1 MRIRN
6 TLRQS
11 GGAVI
16 KLKRKFSFYG
26 KLAVSIG
33 AGIFFC
39 LFLYY
44 LVDNISNGAVLDWF
58 DTNYMITQASFPDDS
73 GLERITRMPNWVKL
87 KNLLLRTLSITVSLW
102 IASVYFISRLSSSR
116 SERNAL
122 RKAGEIIR
130 SCMTQ
135 DRDVSDRFPEEYAG
149 ISAQI
154 VQIKSKML
162 RHEQILK
169 EEAARKNDLITYLA
183 HDLKTPLTSVIG
195 YLSLLD
201 EAPDMPAKQK
211 ARYTH
216 IALDKAN
223 RLEKLINEFF
233 EITRYNLQ
241 QIVLEKE
248 RVDLY
253 YLLVQLTDEFYPVLS
268 AHGNTI
274 ELSADEKCTLYG
286 DPEKLARVFNNL
298 LKNAIHYS
306 YPGTPIDILV
316 EEEADQIILLF
327 RNRGKTI
334 SRQQLTSIFDKFFRL
349 DDARN
354 SHTGGA
360 GLGLAIAREIITLH
374 GGTISADSEKEL
386 TTFRVSLPL

>member
-1 MRIRN
+1 M
-6 TLRQS
+6 
-11 GGAVI
+11 
-16 KLKRKFSFYG
+16 
-26 KLAVSIG
+26 SIG

-44 LVDNISNGAVLDWF
+44 LADNIWNGAVLDWF
-58 DTNYMITQASFPDDS
+58 DKNYMITKTVYPEGSR
-73 GLERITRMPNWVKL
+73 LERITRMPNWVKL
-87 KNLLLRTLSITVSLW
+87 KNLLLRTLSIMVSLW
-102 IASVYFISRLSSSR
+102 IASVYFISRLYSSR

-122 RKAGEIIR
+122 RKAGEIIH